1 MRLVSLEWDRE
12 AGLVHES
19 WVSSRRSQQGPGEVV
34 PTASDTDEDL
44 KGDAP
49 LKKPAAKRSPA
60 KPAKKKGDKSSRSAS
75 TKEKKSSKQVGD
87 KVMKTTPKTR
97 KT

>member
-1 MRLVSLEWDRE
+1 M
-12 AGLVHES
+12 
-19 WVSSRRSQQGPGEVV
+19 
-34 PTASDTDEDL
+34 

>member
-1 MRLVSLEWDRE
+1 M
-12 AGLVHES
+12 
-19 WVSSRRSQQGPGEVV
+19 
-34 PTASDTDEDL
+34 

-60 KPAKKKGDKSSRSAS
+60 KPAKMKGDKSSRSAS

>member
-1 MRLVSLEWDRE
+1 M
-12 AGLVHES
+12 HES
-19 WVSSRRSQQGPGEVV
+19 WISHRRSQQGPGEVV
-34 PTASDTDEDL
+34 PTASDTEEDL

-60 KPAKKKGDKSSRSAS
+60 KPTKGDKSSRSAS

>member
-1 MRLVSLEWDRE
+1 M
-12 AGLVHES
+12 
-19 WVSSRRSQQGPGEVV
+19 
-34 PTASDTDEDL
+34 

-60 KPAKKKGDKSSRSAS
+60 KPTKGDKSSRSAS